1 MYIHLLIY
9 RESEDNMVE
18 NLKDKINRLK
28 KEKNAVILAHYY
40 QRPEIQDIADV
51 VGDSYFLSKYAQEC
65 KEEVIVFCG
74 VLFMAESAKILSPE
88 KTVLLPVYDAGCP
101 MADMA
106 DYEDIKEFVKDYP
119 EAAVV
124 AYINSS
130 TEVKTLCDVCVTSSS
145 AEKIIRNLPQE
156 DIVFLPDRNLGG
168 YLAEKIPEKNFI
180 LWDGFCITHEKV
192 DADSI
197 VQIKQ
202 QLSDA
207 KVLVHPE
214 CPKPVRDLA
223 DYIGST
229 SGIIDFATKSDAADF
244 VIVTE
249 EGIMHEL
256 KTKNPEKNFYVPGK
270 TMTCINMKKI
280 TLEDVCE
287 SLEKMKY
294 PITLDE
300 EVRLNAFKSLENM
313 HKLSR

>member
-1 MYIHLLIY
+1 M
-9 RESEDNMVE
+9 ESEDNMVE
-18 NLKDKINRLK
+18 NLKEQILRLK

-40 QRPEIQDIADV
+40 QRPEIQEIADI
-51 VGDSYFLSKYAQEC
+51 VGDSYYLSKYAQDC
-65 KEEVIVFCG
+65 KEDVIVFCG

-88 KTVLLPVYDAGCP
+88 KTILLPVYDAGCP

-106 DYEDIKEFVKDYP
+106 DYDDINDFIKDYP
-119 EAAVV
+119 DAAVV

-145 AEKIIRNLPQE
+145 AEKIIRNLPQK

-192 DADSI
+192 DPKSI
-197 VQIKQ
+197 LAIKEKMPKSQ
-202 QLSDA
+202 
-207 KVLVHPE
+207 VLVHPE
-214 CPKPVRDLA
+214 CPKEVRYLA

-229 SGIIDFATKSDAADF
+229 SGIIDFATKSDEADF
-244 VIVTE
+244 IIVTE

-256 KTKNPEKNFYVPGK
+256 KQKNPQKNFYVPGK
-270 TMTCINMKKI
+270 TMTCINMKKT
-280 TLEDVCE
+280 TLKDVYESLDKMKFQIDLDEDV
-287 SLEKMKY
+287 
-294 PITLDE
+294 
-300 EVRLNAFKSLENM
+300 RLKAFKSLENM